1 MYQTYSLALVKSG
14 GCPVAMPFPLPMW
27 PIPNPFNANN
37 MKTTEVLG
45 WTRETGKQKNKREL
59 KGEEQKNKQDKGQTI
74 QNTQTQPNKPNN
86 HNKQPQ
92 TTTNN
97 HNKQPQQINHNK
109 PHTRCELL
117 GGGGFKMAV
126 RGGGVGWLPVLP
138 RQPHHA
144 VIVPC
149 FGVAPVNQNQSREGS
164 NQSKTALD
172 HTRHCRPT

>member
-1 MYQTYSLALVKSG
+1 MALVKSG

-37 MKTTEVLG
+37 NDENNRSVRLDEGDRKA
-45 WTRETGKQKNKREL
+45 
-59 KGEEQKNKQDKGQTI
+59 EEQKRIERRRTEEQAGQRTN
-74 QNTQTQPNKPNN
+74 NTKHTNTTQQTQ
-86 HNKQPQ
+86 QPQQ
-92 TTTNN
+92 TTTN

-109 PHTRCELL
+109 PHTRCKLL

-144 VIVPC
+144 VVVPC

-164 NQSKTALD
+164 NQSA
-172 HTRHCRPT
+172 